1 MKILITTDLYKPS
14 INGVVTSVL
23 NLSEELIKMG
33 HDVKIMTLSRTI
45 HSHKSDNV
53 YYIKS
58 IPVNVYPDIRAT
70 VLLYDQLINELISWN
85 PDIIHSQCEFFT
97 YTYGKYI
104 SKKTKAP
111 IVHTYHTMYEDYIS
125 YLKINKKYSRQVVS
139 FMSKNRLKD
148 ATVIIAPTNKVK
160 KTLLAYDITKDIKV
174 IPTGLNIVSFEINFD
189 EKDKEK
195 LRDKYFIP
203 NDADMLLYLGR
214 IGEEKNIKEL
224 LVNFKSLQAK
234 RDNIYLLVVGGGPYE
249 KSLAQE
255 IKDLSLDTKVIMTG
269 MVEPKLVPLFYKA
282 ADIFVSA
289 SQSETQGLTYIE
301 ALASGLPLV
310 CRYDECLD
318 KVLIDGYNGFY
329 YKDEET
335 FINNIEKI
343 LDSPALMETMKKNS
357 LETSKY
363 YSKSYFAK
371 SVEKVYKLALSISK
385 ARPRSRRIMRSNLP
399 AFLDFNPYM
408 KIKK

>member
-33 HDVKIMTLSRTI
+33 HDVKILTLSRTI
-45 HSHKSDNV
+45 HSHKNDNV

-58 IPVNVYPDIRAT
+58 VPVNVYPDIRAT
-70 VLLYDQLINELISWN
+70 VLLYDKLISELISWK
-85 PDIIHSQCEFFT
+85 PDVIHSQCEFFT

-104 SKKTKAP
+104 SRKTKAP

-125 YLKINKKYSRQVVS
+125 YLKIDKKYSRQVVS

-174 IPTGLNIVSFEINFD
+174 IPTGLNMLSFEINF
-189 EKDKEK
+189 EEADKEK
-195 LRDKYFIP
+195 LRKKYSIP
-203 NDADMLLYLGR
+203 SDGDLLLYLGR

-224 LVNFKSLQAK
+224 LVYFKSLIEK
-234 RDNIYLLVVGGGPYE
+234 RNNIYLLVVGGGPYE
-249 KSLAQE
+249 KKLAQE
-255 IKDLSLDTKVIMTG
+255 IKDLSLDSRVIMTG
-269 MVEPKLVPLFYKA
+269 MVDPKLVPLFYKA

-310 CRYDECLD
+310 CKYDECLE
-318 KVLIDGYNGFY
+318 KVLIDGYNGYFY
-329 YKDEET
+329 KHEAD
-335 FINNIEKI
+335 FIKNIEEV
-343 LDSPALMETMKKNS
+343 LDNKDLKTTMKKNS

-363 YSKSYFAK
+363 YSKTYFAK
-371 SVEKVYKLALSISK
+371 SVEKVYKLALSINK
-385 ARPRSRRIMRSNLP
+385 AKQRANR
-399 AFLDFNPYM
+399 FN
-408 KIKK
+408 KNDLISIFKLKDHLNK